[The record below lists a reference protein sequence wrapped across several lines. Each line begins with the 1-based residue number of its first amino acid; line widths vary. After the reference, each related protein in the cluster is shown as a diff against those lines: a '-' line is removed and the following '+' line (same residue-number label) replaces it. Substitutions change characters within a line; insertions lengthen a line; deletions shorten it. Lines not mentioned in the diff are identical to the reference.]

1 VLERIRMTKHAQ
13 AIAMRIARS
22 QRPYPGTNSSQTQR
36 ALRALELTGIA
47 QRSGRGDW
55 QITDP
60 LLARYLADLP
70 GA

>member
-1 VLERIRMTKHAQ
+1 
-13 AIAMRIARS
+13 MRLARH
-22 QRPYPGTNSSQTQR
+22 QRPHAGLNASQTQR

-47 QRSGRGDW
+47 QRAARGDW
-55 QITDP
+55 AITDP

>member
-1 VLERIRMTKHAQ
+1 V
-13 AIAMRIARS
+13 
-22 QRPYPGTNSSQTQR
+22 R
-36 ALRALELTGIA
+36 ADVAVREVVDPVRALELTGIA